1 MTDRQAVFE
10 ESMRLGHSAAWDLQ
24 WDRAIEYYRKALSLS
39 TDHPGALTSLGLAL
53 LESEQYE
60 EALKVYK
67 HAGQLSPDDAIPVEK
82 IAEILELIN
91 DTKSAVSQ
99 RKAAVELHL
108 KRRDVDKA
116 IDNWTHIARLAPGDL
131 ETRSRLAMTFER
143 LGRHRES
150 VYEYMAVASILQRA
164 KKVDRAIEAAQRA
177 LRLVP
182 GEKEA
187 ARTLRMLQQG
197 KELPPP
203 SEPRGATAP
212 LRMETVKDYIQAD
225 SIEQLA
231 AEDSQQA
238 DPENIAQTRAL
249 TILAGLLFEDEEGD
263 SDGNDAPV
271 DMDDLTTG
279 RISKERESLGQPQM
293 LRYLG
298 QAIDLQTRG
307 NKPQA
312 IKEFERAIQAGLDH
326 PAVHYNLGVILKNMD
341 DNEEAI
347 KYLTNALGH
356 PELDLGANLA
366 LGRLARMRNDL
377 PEAARFLLQAL
388 RHADSLSVD
397 ESQSGQLNELYDS
410 ILASQNND
418 DETTLS
424 QIVENTLNFLSG
436 PEWLQRLRQAR
447 QQLEVQSEGVSLVPI
462 ADLLE
467 VGGTERVLQSLARID
482 DLIAKKLYAVAL
494 EEAMLALDHV
504 PDYLALHSRMAEVML
519 KQGNSAGGMTKLR
532 TVAKTHR
539 VRGQIS
545 QASNIYARIIRH
557 SPIDITARKQLIE
570 LLAQQDR
577 IDQAVEQYLD
587 LAELYR
593 QMAEIEAARQ
603 ALDDAYQLSQ
613 RSNVSREV
621 VIRILDRM
629 GDIDLSRLDWR
640 QALRIFARICELD
653 PSNEKARSNLID
665 LNLRLGQEPEAAKSL
680 DLHLEN
686 LVNAGQAQEALT
698 MLEDL
703 AREYPGKQA
712 LHARLAEAYRA
723 AGRTADAIAQYDALG
738 EIQLDAGHSQEA
750 IRTIETIIKL
760 DPPNLEGYHELLANL
775 REVK

>member
-1 MTDRQAVFE
+1 MTDRKEVFE

-39 TDHPGALTSLGLAL
+39 PDHSGALTSLGLAL
-53 LESEQYE
+53 LESEEYE
-60 EALKVYK
+60 EALKVYE
-67 HAGQLSPDDAIPVEK
+67 HAGKLSPEDAIPVEK
-82 IAEILELIN
+82 IAEILEAMN
-91 DTKSAVSQ
+91 DDKGAVSQ
-99 RKAAVELHL
+99 RKSAIEIHL

-116 IDNWTHIARLAPGDL
+116 IDNWTHIARLSPGDL

-150 VYEYMAVASILQRA
+150 VYEYLAVASILQRS
-164 KKVDRAIEAAQRA
+164 KKIDRAIEAAQRA
-177 LRLVP
+177 LRIIP

-203 SEPRGATAP
+203 PEPRGATAP
-212 LRMETVKDYIQAD
+212 LRMEAVKEFVQGD
-225 SIEQLA
+225 SIEDLA

-238 DPENIAQTRAL
+238 DPESVAQTRAL
-249 TILAGLLFEDEEGD
+249 TILAGLLFEDDQKDDNG
-263 SDGNDAPV
+263 DAPA

-279 RISKERESLGQPQM
+279 RLSKERESLGQPQM

-298 QAIDLQTRG
+298 QAIGLQTSG
-307 NKPQA
+307 NKQQA
-312 IKEFERAIQAGLDH
+312 IQEFERAIQAGLDH
-326 PAVHYNLGVILKNMD
+326 PAVHYNLGVILKGME

-347 KYLTNALGH
+347 RHLTSALGH

-410 ILASQNND
+410 ILATQNEGD
-418 DETTLS
+418 DDTLS

-436 PEWLQRLRQAR
+436 PEWLQRLRTAR
-447 QQLEVQSEGVSLVPI
+447 QQLEGQNEGASLVPI
-462 ADLLE
+462 AELLE

-482 DLIAKKLYAVAL
+482 ELINKKFYAVAL

-504 PDYLALHSRMAEVML
+504 PDYLALHSRMAEIMFQ
-519 KQGNSAGGMTKLR
+519 QGNSSGGMTKLR

-539 VRGQIS
+539 VRGQIA
-545 QASNIYARIIRH
+545 QASNIYSRIISH
-557 SPIDITARKQLIE
+557 SPIDIAARRQLID

-577 IDQAVEQYLD
+577 SDEAIEQYID

-593 QMAEIEAARQ
+593 QMAEIETARATLEQ
-603 ALDDAYQLSQ
+603 AFQLCQ

-621 VIRILDRM
+621 VVRILDRM
-629 GDIDLSRLDWR
+629 GDIDLSRLEWR
-640 QALRIFARICELD
+640 QALKIFDKICELD

-665 LNLRLGQEPEAAKSL
+665 LNLRLGNEPEAAKSL
-680 DLHLEN
+680 DIHLEN
-686 LVNAGQAQEALT
+686 LVNAGQASEALAL
-698 MLEDL
+698 LEEL

-712 LHARLAEAYRA
+712 LHARLAQAYRES
-723 AGRTADAIAQYDALG
+723 GRKADAIAQYDALG
-738 EIQLDAGHSQEA
+738 EIQLDAGQSQEA
-750 IRTIETIIKL
+750 AKTIETIINL
-760 DPPNLEGYHELLANL
+760 DPPNIEGYHELLRNL
-775 REVK
+775 KDQK